1 MFFRLFHDY
10 SGYLK
15 PSVFDQYVKDSFSP
29 VGLMI
34 DYWESAV
41 ANTTQTD
48 IHIKMINDTYTD
60 WSGEVKLTLAGTN
73 GAIVWSKKKT
83 VTLKALGELT
93 VSIPSTFNAAAG
105 SYLLTA
111 EVVYQGDPVQSIRE
125 FKID

>member
-1 MFFRLFHDY
+1 
-10 SGYLK
+10 
-15 PSVFDQYVKDSFSP
+15 
-29 VGLMI
+29 MI